1 MERTLVL
8 IKPDAVRRKLIGEI
22 ISRIERRNFNIV
34 AMKMLTPSRE
44 LAENHYKVHKGKDF
58 FEPTV
63 EFLCSGP
70 LVAMVVEGE
79 NSIQIMRKMIGST
92 DPCDSAP
99 GTIRGDFTIS
109 TRENLIHG
117 SDSRQSADYEIS
129 LWFPELEPTK

>member
-1 MERTLVL
+1 ML
-8 IKPDAVRRKLIGEI
+8 IKPDAVRRKLVGEI

-34 AMKMLTPSRE
+34 AMKMLTPSRK
-44 LAENHYKVHKGKDF
+44 LAENHYKIHKGKDF

-79 NSIQIMRKMIGST
+79 NSIQIIRKMIGST

-109 TRENLIHG
+109 GRENLIHG
-117 SDSRQSADYEIS
+117 SDSHQSADYEIS
-129 LWFPELEPTK
+129 LWFPELEPPK